1 MSFNT
6 ALSGLRAANTDLS
19 VTGNNIANASTTG
32 FKRSRTEFGD
42 VYANQLVGGGV
53 TAGSGV
59 LVTAISQQF
68 GQGNISFTD
77 NALDLAVNGQG
88 FFVLSDGGARAY
100 TRAGNFGLDNQGF
113 IVGNGGAKL
122 QGFPADAQ
130 GVITQGVLD
139 DLQIQTTSLAPNL
152 TQSADLEF
160 NLNSGE
166 PVPAITPFDA
176 QDPDTFNASTSLT
189 IFDSLG
195 NPHVQSQFF
204 VKTGPNSWDMNIQ
217 VDGANVGA
225 NGASVTAS
233 TTTSTAAGGFVNAAF
248 APATIVVG
256 AGPFIDPAT
265 GATHTNVTAVT
276 TLANGNLQ
284 IASDVAMPGLHSTPL
299 TFSSDGA
306 LTTTAPIAVDNWWP
320 GTGAIM
326 PTGSGIN
333 QPADS
338 SSFLVN
344 ISTAT
349 QFGGEFSVSS
359 INQDGFSAGRLA
371 GVEVSDTGVIF
382 ARYTNGESLNLGQL
396 ALANFDN
403 SQGLTPLGDTAWAES
418 FESGQPVV
426 GEPQSGSMGAVQS
439 GALEESNVDLSEEL
453 VRLII
458 AQRNFQ
464 ANTKTIETANTVTQ
478 SIINLR

>member
-59 LVTAISQQF
+59 LVTEIAQQF

-88 FFVLSDGGARAY
+88 FFVLSDSGARAY
-100 TRAGNFGLDNQGF
+100 TRAGTFGLDNQGY
-113 IVGNGGAKL
+113 IVGNGNARL

-130 GVITQGVLD
+130 GVITTGVLA
-139 DLQIQTTSLAPNL
+139 DLQISTTSLSPSL
-152 TQSADLEF
+152 TQTADITF
-160 NLNSGE
+160 NLDSRE
-166 PVPAITPFDA
+166 SIPTVSPFDPL
-176 QDPDTFNASTSLT
+176 DPDTFNASTSLT

-195 NPHVQSQFF
+195 NPHVQSQYF
-204 VKTGPNSWDMNIQ
+204 VKTAANTWDMNILI
-217 VDGANVGA
+217 DGNDVG
-225 NGASVTAS
+225 TP
-233 TTTSTAAGGFVNAAF
+233 TDGGGIGGT
-248 APATIVVG
+248 P
-256 AGPFIDPAT
+256 
-265 GATHTNVTAVT
+265 
-276 TLANGNLQ
+276 TLASYELNFNSDGTLNNLVRHTYNQ
-284 IASDVAMPGLHSTPL
+284 AGVFQADVAVA
-299 TFSSDGA
+299 D
-306 LTTTAPIAVDNWWP
+306 IQIDNWDP
-320 GTGAIM
+320 GTGAIAN
-326 PTGSGIN
+326 TGTGIN
-333 QPADS
+333 SPADS

-344 ISTAT
+344 ISSST

-359 INQDGFSAGRLA
+359 INQDGYAPGRLA

-396 ALANFDN
+396 ALASFDN
-403 SQGLTPLGDTAWAES
+403 TQGLTPLGDTSWGES
-418 FESGQPVV
+418 FESGQPVI
-426 GEPQSGSMGAVQS
+426 GDPQSGSLGAVQS

-478 SIINLR
+478 AVINLR